1 MKSYAEMDEMSAD
14 ILKELGNIGT
24 GNAIT
29 SLAQMMGIPL
39 DISSPSLHL
48 AQVQEIYTLLEQS
61 QEVETG
67 ILVEIKGEI
76 TGMFLFFLNESFT
89 NIVLDEILEKRERN
103 ILELDDLER
112 SLLSEL
118 GNIMCGSYIRALS
131 ALMDMDIDVSVPE
144 ICVDM
149 GGAIL
154 SVPGNIGTGNAIT
167 SLAQMM
173 GIPLDI
179 SSPSLHLA
187 QVQEIYTLLEQSQE
201 VETGILVEI
210 KGEITGM
217 FLFFLNESF
226 TNIVLDEILEK
237 RERNILELDDLERS
251 LLSELGNIM
260 CGSYIRALSAL
271 MDMDID
277 VSVPE
282 ICVDMG
288 GAILSVPLARIMSKS
303 ADILLIENQ
312 FQINHHSFSG
322 RILFFPDPECLEPI
336 LMKLGIGK

>member
-14 ILKELGNIGT
+14 ILKEL
-24 GNAIT
+24 
-29 SLAQMMGIPL
+29 
-39 DISSPSLHL
+39 
-48 AQVQEIYTLLEQS
+48 
-61 QEVETG
+61 
-67 ILVEIKGEI
+67 
-76 TGMFLFFLNESFT
+76 
-89 NIVLDEILEKRERN
+89 
-103 ILELDDLER
+103 
-112 SLLSEL
+112 
-118 GNIMCGSYIRALS
+118 
-131 ALMDMDIDVSVPE
+131 
-144 ICVDM
+144 
-149 GGAIL
+149 
-154 SVPGNIGTGNAIT
+154 GNIGTGNAIT

-322 RILFFPDPECLEPI
+322 RILFFPDPECPEPI

>member
-131 ALMDMDIDVSVPE
+131 QFMNIEMDVSVPE
-144 ICVDM
+144 LCIDM
-149 GGAIL
+149 AGAIL
-154 SVPGNIGTGNAIT
+154 SY
-167 SLAQMM
+167 
-173 GIPLDI
+173 PL
-179 SSPSLHLA
+179 SHW
-187 QVQEIYTLLEQSQE
+187 V
-201 VETGILVEI
+201 
-210 KGEITGM
+210 
-217 FLFFLNESF
+217 
-226 TNIVLDEILEK
+226 IVSD
-237 RERNILELDDLERS
+237 
-251 LLSELGNIM
+251 
-260 CGSYIRALSAL
+260 
-271 MDMDID
+271 
-277 VSVPE
+277 
-282 ICVDMG
+282 
-288 GAILSVPLARIMSKS
+288 
-303 ADILLIENQ
+303 DILLIENR
-312 FQINHHSFSG
+312 FQMSG
-322 RILFFPDPECLEPI
+322 KAYRGHILFLPEQED
-336 LMKLGIGK
+336 LGIMLHRLRE

>member
-14 ILKELGNIGT
+14 ILKEL
-24 GNAIT
+24 
-29 SLAQMMGIPL
+29 
-39 DISSPSLHL
+39 
-48 AQVQEIYTLLEQS
+48 
-61 QEVETG
+61 
-67 ILVEIKGEI
+67 
-76 TGMFLFFLNESFT
+76 
-89 NIVLDEILEKRERN
+89 
-103 ILELDDLER
+103 
-112 SLLSEL
+112 
-118 GNIMCGSYIRALS
+118 
-131 ALMDMDIDVSVPE
+131 
-144 ICVDM
+144 
-149 GGAIL
+149 
-154 SVPGNIGTGNAIT
+154 GNIGTGNAIT

-336 LMKLGIGK
+336 LMKRGIGK

>member
-14 ILKELGNIGT
+14 ILKETGNIGT

-39 DISSPSLHL
+39 DISSPPCIWHRCRR
-48 AQVQEIYTLLEQS
+48 
-61 QEVETG
+61 
-67 ILVEIKGEI
+67 
-76 TGMFLFFLNESFT
+76 F
-89 NIVLDEILEKRERN
+89 
-103 ILELDDLER
+103 
-112 SLLSEL
+112 
-118 GNIMCGSYIRALS
+118 
-131 ALMDMDIDVSVPE
+131 
-144 ICVDM
+144 
-149 GGAIL
+149 
-154 SVPGNIGTGNAIT
+154 
-167 SLAQMM
+167 
-173 GIPLDI
+173 IPCWN
-179 SSPSLHLA
+179 SRR
-187 QVQEIYTLLEQSQE
+187 E

-322 RILFFPDPECLEPI
+322 RILFFQI
-336 LMKLGIGK
+336 RNVWNRF

>member
-131 ALMDMDIDVSVPE
+131 ALMDMDID
-144 ICVDM
+144 
-149 GGAIL
+149 
-154 SVPGNIGTGNAIT
+154 
-167 SLAQMM
+167 
-173 GIPLDI
+173 
-179 SSPSLHLA
+179 
-187 QVQEIYTLLEQSQE
+187 
-201 VETGILVEI
+201 
-210 KGEITGM
+210 
-217 FLFFLNESF
+217 F
-226 TNIVLDEILEK
+226 
-237 RERNILELDDLERS
+237 
-251 LLSELGNIM
+251 
-260 CGSYIRALSAL
+260 
-271 MDMDID
+271 
-277 VSVPE
+277 SVPE

>member
-14 ILKELGNIGT
+14 ILKEL
-24 GNAIT
+24 
-29 SLAQMMGIPL
+29 
-39 DISSPSLHL
+39 
-48 AQVQEIYTLLEQS
+48 
-61 QEVETG
+61 
-67 ILVEIKGEI
+67 
-76 TGMFLFFLNESFT
+76 
-89 NIVLDEILEKRERN
+89 
-103 ILELDDLER
+103 
-112 SLLSEL
+112 
-118 GNIMCGSYIRALS
+118 
-131 ALMDMDIDVSVPE
+131 
-144 ICVDM
+144 
-149 GGAIL
+149 
-154 SVPGNIGTGNAIT
+154 GNIGTGNAIT

-312 FQINHHSFSG
+312 FQIN
-322 RILFFPDPECLEPI
+322 
-336 LMKLGIGK
+336 